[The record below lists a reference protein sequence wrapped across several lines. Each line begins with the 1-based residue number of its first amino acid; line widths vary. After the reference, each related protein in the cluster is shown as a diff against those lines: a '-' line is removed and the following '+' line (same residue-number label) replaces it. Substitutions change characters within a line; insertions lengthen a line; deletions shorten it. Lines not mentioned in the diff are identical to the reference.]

1 MNVSVIIPSYN
12 RANLLPI
19 TLPTYLQE
27 DVVEV
32 IVVDDCSTD
41 NTQEVILE
49 LQKKYPQI
57 RYTRNFRNLRQT
69 YSKNV
74 GIQLAKSEY
83 IYFGDDDSI
92 LYPGSIRFLKETLV
106 RFQAQICGA
115 KALYLPLKYNNRI
128 DDYVRLMNVNCSTI
142 KKIVDVRKISAN
154 FTYSTSVPIE
164 FPFCQAATLVEK
176 KVAQQVMFDINYKGN
191 AYREETDFF
200 IRCTLSGA
208 KIMFD
213 SRAIQINLPRHIATG
228 GAHGRGQLKWYYD
241 TICNNWYFLKKNGK
255 LIQAYY
261 GFRENIYIR
270 QFIFTISMI
279 STGFWGLM
287 KKNIC
292 K

>member
-27 DVVEV
+27 DVVEI

-83 IYFGDDDSI
+83 VYFGDDDSI

-142 KKIVDVRKISAN
+142 KKIVDIRKISAN

-164 FPFCQAATLVEK
+164 VPFCHAAALVEK

-228 GAHGRGQLKWYYD
+228 GAHSRGQLKWYYD

-287 KKNIC
+287 KKSIR